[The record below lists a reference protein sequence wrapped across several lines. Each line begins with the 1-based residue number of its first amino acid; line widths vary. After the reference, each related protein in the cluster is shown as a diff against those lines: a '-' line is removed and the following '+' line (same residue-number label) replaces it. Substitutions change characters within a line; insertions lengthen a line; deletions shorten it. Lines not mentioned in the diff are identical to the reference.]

1 MDVALPALP
10 PKGWDGGGGDA
21 AAFNM
26 DSIEERMRTM
36 KAEFEE
42 AVLEREEGLQDIA
55 DVDGADQNGLLEP
68 GRFGA
73 ASRPESESAG
83 TNSASINVSTVPCA
97 LGGDT
102 AGPYRGDPAEAAGMG
117 EPGNRSPDGLSGV
130 GGFSS
135 SAAPT
140 FRPLNSNRGILIGHA
155 EPSGVGE
162 RVPPGAGGDSA
173 KDKQRTWGR
182 TSVHARAPHAPLPHR
197 TEPAAQGAR
206 SDTSTLGGQLRAD
219 RQLLSATHPEVAAEL
234 EFRAGR
240 APPPFAGAR
249 ARARSTAPGDAG
261 GGAPSVLDLGAGGA
275 ELSRVDAILRDA
287 LGALQVPPP
296 SLPHPPD

>member
-1 MDVALPALP
+1 MVCWSQGVSEQHRDPRVRVPARIAHQSTSALFPAP
-10 PKGWDGGGGDA
+10 
-21 AAFNM
+21 
-26 DSIEERMRTM
+26 S
-36 KAEFEE
+36 
-42 AVLEREEGLQDIA
+42 
-55 DVDGADQNGLLEP
+55 GATLP
-68 GRFGA
+68 GRT
-73 ASRPESESAG
+73 AG
-83 TNSASINVSTVPCA
+83 TQRKLRGWASPGTVRRMGSA
-97 LGGDT
+97 
-102 AGPYRGDPAEAAGMG
+102 
-117 EPGNRSPDGLSGV
+117 GV

-287 LGALQVPPP
+287 LGALQVPSPFPSAPP
-296 SLPHPPD
+296 VLSGHASSLPPVLSGHLVPPPGTKRTRLVPPP